1 MMQDWHSVE
10 TRVIYGDTDQMGVV
24 YHANYLKYMEVGRTE
39 LLRSRGIAYRDVEA
53 MEVLLQVVQ
62 VEVKYHRPA
71 QYDDVIEIRSRVA
84 QLGHASIVIENEICR
99 DGEVLVT
106 GKVKLASVSAVTR
119 KITAIPDRLRTI
131 LGE

>member
-1 MMQDWHSVE
+1 
-10 TRVIYGDTDQMGVV
+10 
-24 YHANYLKYMEVGRTE
+24 MEVGRTE

-71 QYDDVIEIRSRVA
+71 QYDDLIEIRSRVA